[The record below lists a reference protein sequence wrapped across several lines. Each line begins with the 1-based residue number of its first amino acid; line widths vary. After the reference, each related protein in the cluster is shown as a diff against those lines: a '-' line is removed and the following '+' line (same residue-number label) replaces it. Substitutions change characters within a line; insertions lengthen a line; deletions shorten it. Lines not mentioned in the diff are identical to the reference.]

1 MFTEAANQHFR
12 MISEG
17 SCDTDDRSNEAKN
30 QFCITGINYVLI
42 YIYIKKLFEIVT
54 IFHNITVCTVFFT
67 QINASLVSISQW
79 RKICF
84 TPDRLESKVRSV
96 LLCFAL
102 FQEILLSYGPD
113 HHCHKHSFLFCQT
126 YSQCLRSQLLRHP
139 YPLLS
144 VCGIKEVNVF
154 IASSFFRCCFR

>member
-1 MFTEAANQHFR
+1 MFTEQQ
-12 MISEG
+12 ISILELFLKDHVTPKTG
-17 SCDTDDRSNEAKN
+17 VMMQKN

-102 FQEILLSYGPD
+102 FR
-113 HHCHKHSFLFCQT
+113 KSFCRMVLIIT
-126 YSQCLRSQLLRHP
+126 VISTL
-139 YPLLS
+139 
-144 VCGIKEVNVF
+144 
-154 IASSFFRCCFR
+154 SSFVKPTANAYALNCFAIHILYSLFVELRR